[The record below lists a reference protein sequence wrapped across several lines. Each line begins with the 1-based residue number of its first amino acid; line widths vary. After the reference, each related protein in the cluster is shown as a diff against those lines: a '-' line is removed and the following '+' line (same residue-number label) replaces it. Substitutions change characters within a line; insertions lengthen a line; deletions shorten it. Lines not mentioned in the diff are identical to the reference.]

1 MSRVLRVPSTVR
13 SSVSEVWRFF
23 RTFVSFFSR
32 HHVCYQKIENKLDSR
47 NNLKKL
53 YSSRDLKHYLR
64 GIFFFFFFFAY
75 IADVD
80 RNVQRDFKKRRSKF
94 MKSLAKE

>member
-64 GIFFFFFFFAY
+64 GIFFFFFFSHKLHTLIETFNE
-75 IADVD
+75 ILK
-80 RNVQRDFKKRRSKF
+80 NVAAN
-94 MKSLAKE
+94 L